1 MRRPISQG
9 LLAVAVLGV
18 VTSGLGVIAL
28 DRAVTASHSLRLS
41 HARESTAEEL
51 GRLGASPP
59 DAEAPPP
66 NIIGMRGDISGTP
79 AEIAKRVP
87 PAWGPSLVVLA
98 GRALAENTAVYDE
111 APLAGARL
119 VERAAPAPGGRIA
132 WVAYKVAPSPYLQS
146 WRMLV
151 VALTISALLLVAS
164 AVTSLVGFKRGAS
177 QLLGATRALAS
188 DLSAPV
194 PRPPVAELA
203 DIGDGIAALA
213 RNLTESRQAQERL
226 ARDLARQERLAAL
239 GRVVA
244 GVAHEVRNPLAS
256 IKLRLDLAGSP
267 PASGGA
273 APLPPAVAG
282 AIAHASA
289 EITRLDG
296 LVADLLTV
304 SGRALGPRAPLDVA
318 QLARRRADALAPW
331 AALRGVTMHVSDR
344 SPGTAVATG
353 DADRLANRSTYA
365 SSIAVPGSRRLKR
378 ASCSSRSSPPRRTG
392 RAWAWRSRAR
402 SPRHTAARSPTG
414 ATAPSRASSSP
425 CRARGTPSRGA
436 PPPERTLEPG
446 AHRRGRGG
454 ASPGARRRHRGD
466 GPRAR
471 ARAGLERGAP
481 RPRSRHGGGPWT
493 CTGRLPLA
501 RHPPA

>member
-1 MRRPISQG
+1 
-9 LLAVAVLGV
+9 
-18 VTSGLGVIAL
+18 
-28 DRAVTASHSLRLS
+28 VTASHSLRLS

-213 RNLTESRQAQERL
+213 RNLTESRQAQEH
-226 ARDLARQERLAAL
+226 LARQERLAAL

-353 DADRLANRSTYA
+353 DADRLAR
-365 SSIAVPGSRRLKR
+365 AVDNLLRN
-378 ASCSSRSSPPRRTG
+378 AV
-392 RAWAWRSRAR
+392 
-402 SPRHTAARSPTG
+402 
-414 ATAPSRASSSP
+414 
-425 CRARGTPSRGA
+425 
-436 PPPERTLEPG
+436 E
-446 AHRRGRGG
+446 
-454 ASPGARRRHRGD
+454 ASPGGD
-466 GPRAR
+466 VVDVEVRSDSEQVHLR
-471 ARAGLERGAP
+471 VVDRGAGIPQTQAGELFEPFFTTKADGTGLGLAISRAIAQAHGGEVAYWRDGTLTRFELTLP
-481 RPRSRHGGGPWT
+481 REGNAQPRSAAAGAH
-493 CTGRLPLA
+493 A
-501 RHPPA
+501 